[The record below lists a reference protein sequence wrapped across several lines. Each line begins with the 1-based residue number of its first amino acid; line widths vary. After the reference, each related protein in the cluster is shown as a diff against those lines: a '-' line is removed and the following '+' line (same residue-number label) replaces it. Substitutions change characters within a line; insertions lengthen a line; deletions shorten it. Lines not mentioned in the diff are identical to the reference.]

1 MTATELPTRP
11 AHVLED
17 PSSKAVARVYAVAY
31 LDAAKSAGEQNPVE
45 EIESFL
51 TDVLGR
57 QPAFVEL
64 LSSKAVGADEK
75 AALLERTIVPKASA
89 LFGNFLRVLA
99 RHDRLDLIPYITEE
113 VKAEHERRT
122 NHKRVEVTS
131 ALPLTDA
138 QLNEIKDR
146 LRSQMK
152 FEPIVRSSVDASLL
166 GGVIIRIGD
175 TVYDSSLRTR
185 ISDLRSRLRERYL
198 NEIQSGRNRFSSA
211 EGN

>member
-31 LDAAKSAGEQNPVE
+31 LDAAASAGEQNPVE
-45 EIESFL
+45 EIASFEA
-51 TDVLGR
+51 DVLNR
-57 QPAFVEL
+57 QPAFQEL

-75 AALLERTIVPKASA
+75 AALLDRTIVPVASPF
-89 LFGNFLRVLA
+89 FGNFLKVLA
-99 RHDRLDLIPYITEE
+99 RHDRLDLIPYIAEE
-113 VKAEHERRT
+113 VRVEHERRT

-131 ALPLTDA
+131 ALPLTEP
-138 QLNEIKDR
+138 QLQEITDR
-146 LRSQMK
+146 LRSEMK
-152 FEPIVRSSVDASLL
+152 FEPIVRSSVDPSLL

-185 ISDLRSRLRERYL
+185 IGVLRNRLRERYL